1 MIRFLISLLLGCADR
16 EFALFQHSTKLFV
29 VNIGELTTHLF
40 HQLTLL
46 NFGNADVIQLN
57 PPADRYQRNDFIR
70 LVYISFFE
78 SYFIFKQL

>member
-1 MIRFLISLLLGCADR
+1 MYITNIFQKHEYLMIWGSYWFLISLLLGCADR

-29 VNIGELTTHLF
+29 VNIGELTRHLF

-57 PPADRYQRNDFIR
+57 PPADIKEMT
-70 LVYISFFE
+70 L
-78 SYFIFKQL
+78 LG